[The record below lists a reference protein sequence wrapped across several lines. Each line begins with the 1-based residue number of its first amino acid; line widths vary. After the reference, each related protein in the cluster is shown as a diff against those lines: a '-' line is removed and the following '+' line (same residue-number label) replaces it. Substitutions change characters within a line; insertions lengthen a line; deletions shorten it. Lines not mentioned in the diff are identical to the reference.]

1 MNFITRFLK
10 QVLEDDRDEVLTSF
24 YGIKFP
30 IDEEEVKR
38 RQEKV
43 ETLKKQLGHKY
54 LLSNSVKRK
63 TGVK

>member
-10 QVLEDDRDEVLTSF
+10 HVIDDDRDEVLTSF

-43 ETLKKQLGHKY
+43 EILKKQLGHKY
-54 LLSNSVKRK
+54 LLSKPIKRK
-63 TGVK
+63 TGEK